1 MGDEF
6 EQSERERDSGNS
18 RSREE
23 IEAHIAHVDGLMKS
37 PKDRALL
44 IYNILRENPS
54 LTTWDVMC
62 FCAEWMGQMT
72 AVWDWLEGPAK
83 SIAKSTY
90 YIHYY
95 RSNEVARAEV
105 SLVGES
111 KLTTEIRFG

>member
-1 MGDEF
+1 MGNES
-6 EQSERERDSGNS
+6 EQRERDDG
-18 RSREE
+18 RSRKEIESRMEE
-23 IEAHIAHVDGLMKS
+23 IDKLIKS

-44 IYNILRENPS
+44 IYSILRENPS

-72 AVWDWLEGPAK
+72 AVWDWLEEPAK
-83 SIAKSTY
+83 AIAKSTY

-95 RSNEVARAEV
+95 RSEEVARAEV
-105 SLVGES
+105 SLAGES

>member
-1 MGDEF
+1 MGDES
-6 EQSERERDSGNS
+6 EQSKWDGDNPNS

-23 IEAHIAHVDGLMKS
+23 IEAHMAHIDELMAS
-37 PKDRALL
+37 PKHRALR

-72 AVWDWLEGPAK
+72 AVWDWLEMPAK
-83 SIAKSTY
+83 AIAKSTY

-95 RSNEVARAEV
+95 RSSEVARAEV
-105 SLVGES
+105 SLEGES